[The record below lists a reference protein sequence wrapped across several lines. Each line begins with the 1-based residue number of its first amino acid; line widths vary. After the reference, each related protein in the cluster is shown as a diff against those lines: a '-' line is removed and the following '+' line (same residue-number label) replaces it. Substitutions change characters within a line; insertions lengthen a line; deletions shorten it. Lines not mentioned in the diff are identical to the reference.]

1 MQMKAEEARWNIFY
15 LMVSVFFFF
24 LSIHYLLCIYRRAG
38 VLNSSCFVTLQSL
51 GNKYS
56 GITTA
61 DTLPQVFAH
70 LFMQLHS
77 L

>member
-1 MQMKAEEARWNIFY
+1 MQMKAEVERWNFFY
-15 LMVSVFFFF
+15 LTVSVFFFCPY
-24 LSIHYLLCIYRRAG
+24 STSNVYIEGGIKIAC
-38 VLNSSCFVTLQSL
+38 VFVTLQSL

-56 GITTA
+56 RITTA

-70 LFMQLHS
+70 LFMQLHT